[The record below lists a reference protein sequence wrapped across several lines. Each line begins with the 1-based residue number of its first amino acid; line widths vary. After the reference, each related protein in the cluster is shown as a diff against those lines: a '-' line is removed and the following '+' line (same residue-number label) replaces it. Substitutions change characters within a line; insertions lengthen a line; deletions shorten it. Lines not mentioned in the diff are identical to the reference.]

1 MKRALRL
8 VICLAISFAVV
19 WLSGYRNLMNDI
31 SESLAV
37 TAFLGAVLILTMLVF
52 GMWAMYWHFQGTMR
66 ELKKRIE
73 QLENKE
79 DAESGR

>member
-52 GMWAMYWHFQGTMR
+52 GMWEMSWHFQGAVR
-66 ELKKRIE
+66 ELKERIE

-79 DAESGR
+79 DA